1 MEVKKNPKVDLDAKK
16 SIFSEI
22 GLVVALG
29 VTLAAF
35 EWTSE
40 DVTIKDLEVQQQEV
54 VEEEMVP
61 VTTQDQIKPPP
72 PPPPPP
78 PVADALTIV
87 DNETEINEDFELNDT
102 EADDNTEF
110 EIRDLEPAVVEEE
123 EPAEQ
128 EVFIIVEQM
137 PVFPGGDAELRKYL
151 ATSVK
156 YPTIAQENGIQ
167 GRVFVKFVIMPDG
180 SVSNVEVA
188 RPFDPNLDREAV
200 RVVKSMPKWTP
211 GKQRGKAVRVS
222 YTVPINF
229 VLQ

>member
-1 MEVKKNPKVDLDAKK
+1 MEVKKSPKADLEGKK
-16 SIFSEI
+16 LIFSEI
-22 GLVVALG
+22 GLALALG
-29 VTLAAF
+29 LTLAAF

-40 DVTIKDLEVQQQEV
+40 DVTVQNLEVQQEEV

-61 VTTQDQIKPPP
+61 ITTQDQIKPPP

-87 DNETEINEDFELNDT
+87 DNETEINEEFELNDT

-110 EIRDLEPAVVEEE
+110 EIRDLEPTVVEEE

-137 PVFPGGDAELRKYL
+137 PLFPGGEEALRKYL
-151 ATSVK
+151 ATEVK
-156 YPTIAQENGIQ
+156 YPVIAQENGIQ

-188 RPFDPNLDREAV
+188 RPFDPNLDKEAV

>member
-1 MEVKKNPKVDLDAKK
+1 MEVKKSPKADLEGKK
-16 SIFSEI
+16 LIFSEI
-22 GLVVALG
+22 GLALALG
-29 VTLAAF
+29 LTLAAF

-40 DVTIKDLEVQQQEV
+40 DVTVQNLEVQQEEV

-61 VTTQDQIKPPP
+61 ITTQDQVKPPP

-87 DNETEINEDFELNDT
+87 DNETEINEEFELNDT

-110 EIRDLEPAVVEEE
+110 EIRDLEPTVVEEE

-137 PVFPGGDAELRKYL
+137 PLFPGGEEALRKYL
-151 ATSVK
+151 ATEVK
-156 YPTIAQENGIQ
+156 YPVIAQENGIQ

-188 RPFDPNLDREAV
+188 RPFDPNLDKEAV

>member
-1 MEVKKNPKVDLDAKK
+1 MEAKK
-16 SIFSEI
+16 TPKADLENKKILFSEI
-22 GLVVALG
+22 GLAVALG
-29 VTLAAF
+29 ITLAAF
-35 EWTSE
+35 EATSQ
-40 DVTIKDLEVQQQEV
+40 DVTIQNLEVQQEEV

-61 VTTQDQIKPPP
+61 VTTQDQVKPPP

-78 PVADALTIV
+78 PVAESLNIV
-87 DNETEINEDFELNDT
+87 
-102 EADDNTEF
+102 DDNTEVAEDF
-110 EIRDLEPAVVEEE
+110 DFNSEMEEDAEVEIREVEAEVVEEE

-128 EVFIIVEQM
+128 EVFLIVEQM

-151 ATSVK
+151 ARSVK
-156 YPTIAQENGIQ
+156 YPVIAQENDIQ
-167 GRVFVKFVIMPDG
+167 GRVFVKFVIAADG
-180 SVSNVEVA
+180 SVTDVEVA
-188 RPFDPNLDREAV
+188 RPFDPNLDKEAV

>member
-1 MEVKKNPKVDLDAKK
+1 MEVKKSPKADLEGKK
-16 SIFSEI
+16 LIFSEI
-22 GLVVALG
+22 GLALALG
-29 VTLAAF
+29 FTLAAF

-40 DVTIKDLEVQQQEV
+40 DVTVQNLEVQQEEV

-61 VTTQDQIKPPP
+61 ITTQDQVKPPP

-87 DNETEINEDFELNDT
+87 DNETEINEEFELNDT

-110 EIRDLEPAVVEEE
+110 EIRDLEPTVVEEE

-137 PVFPGGDAELRKYL
+137 PLFPGGEEALRKYL
-151 ATSVK
+151 ATEVK
-156 YPTIAQENGIQ
+156 YPVIAQENGIQ

-188 RPFDPNLDREAV
+188 RPFDPNLDKEAV

>member
-1 MEVKKNPKVDLDAKK
+1 MEAKK
-16 SIFSEI
+16 TPKADLENKKILFSEI
-22 GLVVALG
+22 GLAVALG
-29 VTLAAF
+29 ITLAAF
-35 EWTSE
+35 EATSQ
-40 DVTIKDLEVQQQEV
+40 DVTIQNLEVQQEEV

-78 PVADALTIV
+78 PVAESLNIV
-87 DNETEINEDFELNDT
+87 
-102 EADDNTEF
+102 DDNTEVAEDF
-110 EIRDLEPAVVEEE
+110 DFNSEMEEDAEVEIREVEAEVVEEE
-123 EPAEQ
+123 VPAEQ
-128 EVFIIVEQM
+128 EVFLIVEQM

-151 ATSVK
+151 AQSVK
-156 YPTIAQENGIQ
+156 YPVIAQENGIQ
-167 GRVFVKFVIMPDG
+167 GRVFVKFVIAADG
-180 SVSNVEVA
+180 SVTNVEVA
-188 RPFDPNLDREAV
+188 RPFDPNLDKEAV

>member
-1 MEVKKNPKVDLDAKK
+1 MEAKK
-16 SIFSEI
+16 TPKADLENKKILFSEI
-22 GLVVALG
+22 GLAVALG
-29 VTLAAF
+29 ITLAAF
-35 EWTSE
+35 EATSQ
-40 DVTIKDLEVQQQEV
+40 DVTIQNLEVQQEEV

-61 VTTQDQIKPPP
+61 VTTQDQVKPP

-78 PVADALTIV
+78 PVAESLNIV
-87 DNETEINEDFELNDT
+87 
-102 EADDNTEF
+102 DDNTEVAEDF
-110 EIRDLEPAVVEEE
+110 DFNSEMEEDAEVEIREVEAEVVEEE

-128 EVFIIVEQM
+128 EVFLIVEQM

-151 ATSVK
+151 AQSVK
-156 YPTIAQENGIQ
+156 YPVIAQENGIQ
-167 GRVFVKFVIMPDG
+167 GRVFVKFVIAADG
-180 SVSNVEVA
+180 SVTNVEVA
-188 RPFDPNLDREAV
+188 RPFDPNLDKEAV

>member
-1 MEVKKNPKVDLDAKK
+1 MEAKK
-16 SIFSEI
+16 TPKADLENKKILFSEI
-22 GLVVALG
+22 GLAVALG
-29 VTLAAF
+29 ITLAAF
-35 EWTSE
+35 EATSQ
-40 DVTIKDLEVQQQEV
+40 DVTIQNLEVQQEEV

-78 PVADALTIV
+78 PVA
-87 DNETEINEDFELNDT
+87 ESLNIG
-102 EADDNTEF
+102 DDNTEGPQDF
-110 EIRDLEPAVVEEE
+110 DFNSETEEDAEVEIREVEAEVVEEE

-128 EVFIIVEQM
+128 EVFLIVEQM

-151 ATSVK
+151 AQSVK
-156 YPTIAQENGIQ
+156 YPVIAQENGIQ
-167 GRVFVKFVIMPDG
+167 GRVFVKFVIAADG
-180 SVSNVEVA
+180 SVTNVEVA
-188 RPFDPNLDREAV
+188 RPFDPNLDKEAV

>member
-1 MEVKKNPKVDLDAKK
+1 MEVKKSPKADLEGKK
-16 SIFSEI
+16 LIFSEI
-22 GLVVALG
+22 GLVLALG
-29 VTLAAF
+29 LTLAAF

-40 DVTIKDLEVQQQEV
+40 DVTVQNLEVQQEEV

-61 VTTQDQIKPPP
+61 ITTQDQIKPPP

-87 DNETEINEDFELNDT
+87 DNETEINEEFELNDT

-110 EIRDLEPAVVEEE
+110 EIRDLEPTVVEEE

-137 PVFPGGDAELRKYL
+137 PLFPGGEEALRKYL
-151 ATSVK
+151 ATEVK
-156 YPTIAQENGIQ
+156 YPVIAQENGIQ

-188 RPFDPNLDREAV
+188 RAFDPNLDKEAV

>member
-1 MEVKKNPKVDLDAKK
+1 MEVKKSPKADLEGKK
-16 SIFSEI
+16 LIFSEI
-22 GLVVALG
+22 GLALALG

-40 DVTIKDLEVQQQEV
+40 DVTVQNLEVQQEEV

-61 VTTQDQIKPPP
+61 ITTQDQIKPPP

-87 DNETEINEDFELNDT
+87 DNETEINEEFELNDT

-110 EIRDLEPAVVEEE
+110 EIRDLEPTVVEEE

-137 PVFPGGDAELRKYL
+137 PLFPGGEEALRKYL
-151 ATSVK
+151 ATEVK
-156 YPTIAQENGIQ
+156 YPVIAQENGIQ

-188 RPFDPNLDREAV
+188 RPFDPNLDKEAV

>member
-1 MEVKKNPKVDLDAKK
+1 MEVKKSPKADLEGKK
-16 SIFSEI
+16 LIFSEI
-22 GLVVALG
+22 GLALALG
-29 VTLAAF
+29 LTLAAF

-40 DVTIKDLEVQQQEV
+40 DVTVQNLEVQQEEV
-54 VEEEMVP
+54 VEEEMIP
-61 VTTQDQIKPPP
+61 ITTQDQIKPPP

-87 DNETEINEDFELNDT
+87 DNETEINEEFELNDT

-110 EIRDLEPAVVEEE
+110 EIRDLEPTVVEEE

-137 PVFPGGDAELRKYL
+137 PLFPGGDEALRKYL
-151 ATSVK
+151 ATEVK
-156 YPTIAQENGIQ
+156 YPVIAQENGIQ

-188 RPFDPNLDREAV
+188 RPFDPNLDKEAV

>member
-1 MEVKKNPKVDLDAKK
+1 MEAKK
-16 SIFSEI
+16 TPKADLENKKILFSEI
-22 GLVVALG
+22 GLAVARG
-29 VTLAAF
+29 ITLAAF
-35 EWTSE
+35 EATSQ
-40 DVTIKDLEVQQQEV
+40 DVTIQNLEVQQEEV

-61 VTTQDQIKPPP
+61 VTTQDQVKPPP

-78 PVADALTIV
+78 PVAESLNIV
-87 DNETEINEDFELNDT
+87 
-102 EADDNTEF
+102 DDNTEVAEDF
-110 EIRDLEPAVVEEE
+110 GFNSEMEEDAEVEIREVEAEVVEEE

-128 EVFIIVEQM
+128 EVFLIVEQM

-151 ATSVK
+151 AQSVK
-156 YPTIAQENGIQ
+156 YPVIAQENGIQ
-167 GRVFVKFVIMPDG
+167 GRVFVKFVIAADG
-180 SVSNVEVA
+180 SVTNVEVA
-188 RPFDPNLDREAV
+188 RPFDPNLDKEAV

>member
-1 MEVKKNPKVDLDAKK
+1 MEVKKSPKADLEGKK
-16 SIFSEI
+16 LIFSEI
-22 GLVVALG
+22 GLALALG
-29 VTLAAF
+29 LTLAAF

-40 DVTIKDLEVQQQEV
+40 DVTVQNLEVQQEEV

-61 VTTQDQIKPPP
+61 ITTQDQIKPPP

-87 DNETEINEDFELNDT
+87 DNETEINEEFELNDT

-110 EIRDLEPAVVEEE
+110 EIRDLEPTVVEEE

-137 PVFPGGDAELRKYL
+137 PLFPGGEEALRRYL
-151 ATSVK
+151 ATEVK
-156 YPTIAQENGIQ
+156 YPVIAQENGIQ

-188 RPFDPNLDREAV
+188 RPFDPNLDKEAV

>member
-1 MEVKKNPKVDLDAKK
+1 MEVKKSPKADLEGKK
-16 SIFSEI
+16 LIFSEI
-22 GLVVALG
+22 GLVLALG
-29 VTLAAF
+29 LTLAAF

-40 DVTIKDLEVQQQEV
+40 DVTVQNLEVQQEEV

-61 VTTQDQIKPPP
+61 ITTQDQIKPPP

-87 DNETEINEDFELNDT
+87 DNETEINEEFELNDT

-110 EIRDLEPAVVEEE
+110 EIRDLEPTVVEEE

-137 PVFPGGDAELRKYL
+137 PLFPGGEEALRKYL
-151 ATSVK
+151 ATEVK
-156 YPTIAQENGIQ
+156 YPVIAQENGIQ

-188 RPFDPNLDREAV
+188 RPFDPNLDKEAV

>member
-1 MEVKKNPKVDLDAKK
+1 MEAKK
-16 SIFSEI
+16 TPKADLENKKILFSEI
-22 GLVVALG
+22 GLAVALG
-29 VTLAAF
+29 ITLAAF
-35 EWTSE
+35 EATSQ
-40 DVTIKDLEVQQQEV
+40 DVTIQNLEVQQEEV

-61 VTTQDQIKPPP
+61 VTTQDQEKPPP

-78 PVADALTIV
+78 PVAESLNIV
-87 DNETEINEDFELNDT
+87 
-102 EADDNTEF
+102 DDNTEVAEDF
-110 EIRDLEPAVVEEE
+110 DFNSEMEEDAEVEIREVEAEVVEEE

-128 EVFIIVEQM
+128 EVFLIVEQM

-151 ATSVK
+151 AQSVK
-156 YPTIAQENGIQ
+156 YPVIALENGIQ
-167 GRVFVKFVIMPDG
+167 GRVFVKFVIAADG
-180 SVSNVEVA
+180 SVTNVEVA
-188 RPFDPNLDREAV
+188 RPFDPNLDKEAV

>member
-1 MEVKKNPKVDLDAKK
+1 MEAKK
-16 SIFSEI
+16 TPQAALENKTLLFSEI
-22 GLVVALG
+22 GLPVALG
-29 VTLAAF
+29 ITLAAF
-35 EWTSE
+35 EATSQ
-40 DVTIKDLEVQQQEV
+40 DVTIQNLEVQQEEV

-61 VTTQDQIKPPP
+61 VTTQDQVKPPP

-78 PVADALTIV
+78 PVAESLNIV
-87 DNETEINEDFELNDT
+87 
-102 EADDNTEF
+102 DDNTEVAEDF
-110 EIRDLEPAVVEEE
+110 DFNSEMEEDAEVEIREVEAEVVEEE

-128 EVFIIVEQM
+128 EVFLIVEQM

-151 ATSVK
+151 AQSVK
-156 YPTIAQENGIQ
+156 YPVIAQENGIQ
-167 GRVFVKFVIMPDG
+167 GRVFVKFVIAADG
-180 SVSNVEVA
+180 SVTNVEVA
-188 RPFDPNLDREAV
+188 RPFDPNLDKEAV

>member
-1 MEVKKNPKVDLDAKK
+1 MEVKKSPKADLEGKK
-16 SIFSEI
+16 LIFSEI
-22 GLVVALG
+22 GLALALG
-29 VTLAAF
+29 LTLAAF

-40 DVTIKDLEVQQQEV
+40 DVTVQNLEVQQEEV
-54 VEEEMVP
+54 VEEEMIP
-61 VTTQDQIKPPP
+61 ITTQDQIKPPP

-87 DNETEINEDFELNDT
+87 DNETEINEEFELNDT

-110 EIRDLEPAVVEEE
+110 EIRDLEPTVVEEE
-123 EPAEQ
+123 EPVEQ

-137 PVFPGGDAELRKYL
+137 PLFPGGDEALRKYL
-151 ATSVK
+151 ATEVK
-156 YPTIAQENGIQ
+156 YPVIAQENGIQ

-188 RPFDPNLDREAV
+188 RPFDPNLDKEAV

>member
-1 MEVKKNPKVDLDAKK
+1 MEVKKSPKADLEGKK
-16 SIFSEI
+16 IIFSEI
-22 GLVVALG
+22 GLAVALG
-29 VTLAAF
+29 LTLAAF
-35 EWTSE
+35 EWTSQ
-40 DVTIKDLEVQQQEV
+40 DVKIQDIEV
-54 VEEEMVP
+54 VEQAAVEEDMVP
-61 VTTQDQIKPPP
+61 ITTQDQIKPPP

-137 PVFPGGDAELRKYL
+137 PVFPGGEEALRTYL
-151 ATSVK
+151 AKEVK
-156 YPTIAQENGIQ
+156 YPAIAQENGIQ
-167 GRVFVKFVIMPDG
+167 GRVFVKFVIAPDG
-180 SVSNVEVA
+180 SVTNVEVA
-188 RPFDPNLDREAV
+188 RPFDPVLDKEAV

-211 GKQRGKAVRVS
+211 GRQRGKAVRVS

-229 VLQ
+229 KLQ

>member
-1 MEVKKNPKVDLDAKK
+1 MEAKK
-16 SIFSEI
+16 TPKADLENKKILFSEI
-22 GLVVALG
+22 GLAVALG
-29 VTLAAF
+29 ITLAAF
-35 EWTSE
+35 EATSQ
-40 DVTIKDLEVQQQEV
+40 DVTIQNLEVQQEEV

-78 PVADALTIV
+78 PVAESLNIV
-87 DNETEINEDFELNDT
+87 
-102 EADDNTEF
+102 DDNTEVAEDF
-110 EIRDLEPAVVEEE
+110 DFNSEMEEDAEVEIREVEAEVVEEE

-128 EVFIIVEQM
+128 EVFLIVEQM

-151 ATSVK
+151 AQSVK
-156 YPTIAQENGIQ
+156 YPVIAQENGIQ
-167 GRVFVKFVIMPDG
+167 GRVFVKFVIAADG
-180 SVSNVEVA
+180 SVTNVEVA
-188 RPFDPNLDREAV
+188 RPFDPNLDKEAV

-222 YTVPINF
+222 YTVPINV